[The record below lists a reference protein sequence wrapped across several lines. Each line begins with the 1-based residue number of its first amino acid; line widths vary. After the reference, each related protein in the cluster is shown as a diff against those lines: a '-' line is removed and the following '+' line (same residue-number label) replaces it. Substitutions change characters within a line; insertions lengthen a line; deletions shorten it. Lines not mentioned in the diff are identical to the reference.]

1 MKSILVVAAH
11 PDDEVLGAGGAMARW
26 SAEGHEVHIVI
37 MAEGA
42 TSRDDSRDAGGR
54 SGELQGLAACA
65 ENARKAVGAATVT
78 LENFPDNRMD
88 GTELLDVVKVVER
101 HVEQHRPEIVLTHGA
116 TDVNVDHRMVH
127 EAVLAATRPQ
137 PGHCVKTLLFFEIMS
152 STEWRPPASMP
163 AFQPNYFVDITDH
176 LPAKLAALEA
186 YAPEMRDWPH
196 SRSIPALEH
205 LARWRGACVGVA
217 AAEAFAVG
225 RIIA

>member
-1 MKSILVVAAH
+1 MNTILVVAAH
-11 PDDEVLGAGGAMARW
+11 PDDEVLGAGGTMARW

-42 TSRDDSRDAGGR
+42 TSRDETRDADSR

-65 ENARKAVGAATVT
+65 EKARAAVGAASVT
-78 LENFPDNRMD
+78 LEDFADNRMD
-88 GTELLDVVKVVER
+88 GSELLDVVKVVER
-101 HVEQHRPEIVLTHGA
+101 HVELHQPDIVLTHGA
-116 TDVNVDHRMVH
+116 SDVNVDHRMVH

-137 PGHCVKTLLFFEIMS
+137 PGSCVKTLLFFEIMS

-163 AFQPNYFVDITDH
+163 AFQPDYFVDITDH

-205 LARWRGACVGVA
+205 LARWRGACVGVE

-225 RIIA
+225 RIVA